1 MGFHRAVSLDPY
13 FVIFINDMPELV
25 KHTIKLFADDSKLV
39 TSIRNKHDIEI
50 LQSDIDALVE
60 WSNDWRMLFNNGK
73 CKSMTITKSG
83 KRNVMN
89 YNLSMATIT
98 GKRQILQETQE
109 EKDLGVVMSNNLK
122 FCDQATHAANK
133 ASRALGI
140 LKRTFRT
147 WNKEIFLT
155 LYPTFVRPHLEY
167 AASVW

>member
-1 MGFHRAVSLDPY
+1 MQRVVIGDHKSTWRSVASGVPQGSVLGPLL

-39 TSIRNKHDIEI
+39 ASIRNKQDIEI

-60 WSNDWRMLFNNGK
+60 WSNDWRMLFNYGK

-83 KRNVMN
+83 KSNAMN

-98 GKRQILQETQE
+98 GERQILQETQE

-122 FCDQATHAANK
+122 FCEQETYAANK

-147 WNKEIFLT
+147 
-155 LYPTFVRPHLEY
+155 
-167 AASVW
+167 